1 METEEDEMELKE
13 YKDNLQKLLMVNSIK
28 CIDHMRIQPWKES
41 TFDIPHYYMVYMPLM
56 KPTLDFNI
64 KIYLKLNSLMATN

>member
-28 CIDHMRIQPWKES
+28 CIDHMRI
-41 TFDIPHYYMVYMPLM
+41 PHYYMVYMPLM